1 MKFVDNAVITIASGN
16 GGRGAVSFRREKFI
30 PKGGPDGGDGGEG
43 GDVVF
48 KASHNITSLLD
59 FRYKPRYIA
68 ENGGNGQG
76 NNKKGR
82 DGKDIIIAVPV
93 GTTVV
98 DLGSNE
104 IIADITADGEKVVLL
119 RGGVGGKGNSFFK
132 TSTNRRPRFA
142 QPGTS
147 GKTKKV
153 RLVLK
158 SLGDI
163 GIVGLPNAGKSTLIS
178 KLTGSRPKIASYPF
192 TTKTPNLGVFFDEKS
207 DRTLTLVDIP
217 GIIEGASEGAGL
229 GLRFLN
235 HIERS
240 NILLHL
246 IEIGS
251 TKEIKG
257 RYETV
262 IKEIAGYKEEILKKE
277 QLAVINKIDLIQ
289 DPKKLKKI
297 ISETGKFFAKKNIPV
312 YFISAYNN
320 IGIDELKN
328 ILNAALNKKRD
339 CDIIDKYNKYN

>member
-1 MKFVDNAVITIASGN
+1 MKFVDNALITIASGN

-30 PKGGPDGGDGGEG
+30 PKGGPDGGDGGGG
-43 GDVVF
+43 GDVLF
-48 KASHNITSLLD
+48 NASHNITSLLD

-68 ENGGNGQG
+68 GNGGNGQG

-82 DGKDIIIAVPV
+82 DGKDIIITVPV

-98 DLGSNE
+98 DFDSNE
-104 IIADITADGEKVVLL
+104 IIADLAADGEKAVLL
-119 RGGVGGKGNSFFK
+119 RGGIGGKGNSFFK

-153 RLVLK
+153 RLILK
-158 SLGDI
+158 SIGDI

-192 TTKTPNLGVFFDEKS
+192 TTKTPNLGVFFDDETDK
-207 DRTLTLVDIP
+207 TLTLVDIP
-217 GIIEGASEGAGL
+217 GIIEGASEGAGM
-229 GLRFLN
+229 GLKFLS

-246 IEIGS
+246 IEIG
-251 TKEIKG
+251 TLKEIED
-257 RYETV
+257 RYKIV
-262 IKEIAGYKEEILKKE
+262 VKEIAGYKEEILKKK
-277 QLAVINKIDLIQ
+277 QIAVINKIDLIT
-289 DPKKLKKI
+289 DTKKLNKI
-297 ISETGKFFAKKNIPV
+297 MKEAEKFFEKENIPV

-320 IGIDELKN
+320 TGINELKN
-328 ILNAALNKKRD
+328 ILNASLNKKE
-339 CDIIDKYNKYN
+339 IAI

>member
-1 MKFVDNAVITIASGN
+1 MKFVDNALITIASGN

-30 PKGGPDGGDGGEG
+30 PKGGPDGGDGGGG
-43 GDVVF
+43 GDVLF
-48 KASHNITSLLD
+48 NASHNITSLLD

-68 ENGGNGQG
+68 GNGGNGQG

-82 DGKDIIIAVPV
+82 DGKDIVITVPV

-98 DLGSNE
+98 DFDSNE
-104 IIADITADGEKVVLL
+104 IIADLAADGEKAVLL
-119 RGGVGGKGNSFFK
+119 RGGIGGKGNSFFK

-153 RLVLK
+153 RLILK
-158 SLGDI
+158 SIGDI

-192 TTKTPNLGVFFDEKS
+192 TTKTPNLGVFFDDGTDK
-207 DRTLTLVDIP
+207 TLTLVDIP
-217 GIIEGASEGAGL
+217 GIIEGASEGAGM
-229 GLRFLN
+229 GLKFLS

-246 IEIGS
+246 IEIG
-251 TKEIKG
+251 TLKEIED
-257 RYETV
+257 RYKIV
-262 IKEIAGYKEEILKKE
+262 VKEIAGYKEEILKKK
-277 QLAVINKIDLIQ
+277 QIAVINKIDLIT
-289 DPKKLKKI
+289 DTKKLNKI
-297 ISETGKFFAKKNIPV
+297 MKEAEKFFEKENIPV

-320 IGIDELKN
+320 AGINELKN
-328 ILNAALNKKRD
+328 ILNASLNKKE
-339 CDIIDKYNKYN
+339 IAI

>member
-1 MKFVDNAVITIASGN
+1 MKFVDNALITIASGN

-30 PKGGPDGGDGGEG
+30 PKGGPDGGDGGGG
-43 GDVVF
+43 GDVLF
-48 KASHNITSLLD
+48 NASHNITSLLD

-68 ENGGNGQG
+68 GNGGNGQG

-82 DGKDIIIAVPV
+82 DGKDIVITVPV

-98 DLGSNE
+98 DFDSNE
-104 IIADITADGEKVVLL
+104 IIADLAADGEKAVLL
-119 RGGVGGKGNSFFK
+119 RGGIGGKGNSFFK

-153 RLVLK
+153 RLILK
-158 SLGDI
+158 SIGDI

-192 TTKTPNLGVFFDEKS
+192 TTKTPNLGVFFDDETDK
-207 DRTLTLVDIP
+207 TLTLVDIP
-217 GIIEGASEGAGL
+217 GIIEGASEGAGM
-229 GLRFLN
+229 GLKFLS

-246 IEIGS
+246 IEIG
-251 TKEIKG
+251 TLKEIED
-257 RYETV
+257 RYKIV
-262 IKEIAGYKEEILKKE
+262 VKEIAGYKEEILKKK
-277 QLAVINKIDLIQ
+277 QIAVINKIDLIT
-289 DPKKLKKI
+289 DTKKLNKI
-297 ISETGKFFAKKNIPV
+297 MKEAEKFFEKENIPV

-320 IGIDELKN
+320 TGINELKN
-328 ILNAALNKKRD
+328 ILNASLNKKE
-339 CDIIDKYNKYN
+339 IAI

>member
-1 MKFVDNAVITIASGN
+1 MKFVDNALITIASGN

-30 PKGGPDGGDGGEG
+30 PKGGPDGGDGGGG
-43 GDVVF
+43 GDVLF
-48 KASHNITSLLD
+48 NASHNITSLLD

-68 ENGGNGQG
+68 GNGGNGQG

-82 DGKDIIIAVPV
+82 DGKDIVITVPV

-98 DLGSNE
+98 DFDSNE
-104 IIADITADGEKVVLL
+104 VIADLAADGEKAVLL
-119 RGGVGGKGNSFFK
+119 RGGIGGKGNSFFK

-153 RLVLK
+153 RLILK
-158 SLGDI
+158 SIGDI

-192 TTKTPNLGVFFDEKS
+192 TTKTPNLGVFFDDETDK
-207 DRTLTLVDIP
+207 TLTLVDIP
-217 GIIEGASEGAGL
+217 GIIEGASEGAGM
-229 GLRFLN
+229 GLKFLS

-246 IEIGS
+246 IEIG
-251 TKEIKG
+251 TLKEIED
-257 RYETV
+257 RYKIV
-262 IKEIAGYKEEILKKE
+262 VKEIAGYKEEILKKK
-277 QLAVINKIDLIQ
+277 QIAVINKVDLIT
-289 DPKKLKKI
+289 DTKKLNKI
-297 ISETGKFFAKKNIPV
+297 MKEAEKFFEKENIPV

-320 IGIDELKN
+320 AGINELKN
-328 ILNAALNKKRD
+328 ILNASLNKKE
-339 CDIIDKYNKYN
+339 IAI

>member
-1 MKFVDNAVITIASGN
+1 MKFVDNALITIASGN

-30 PKGGPDGGDGGEG
+30 PKGGPDGGDGGGG
-43 GDVVF
+43 GDVLF
-48 KASHNITSLLD
+48 NASHNITSLLD

-68 ENGGNGQG
+68 GNGGNGQG

-82 DGKDIIIAVPV
+82 DGKDIIITVPV

-98 DLGSNE
+98 DVDSNE
-104 IIADITADGEKVVLL
+104 IIADLAADGEKAVLL
-119 RGGVGGKGNSFFK
+119 RGGIGGKGNSFFK

-153 RLVLK
+153 RLILK
-158 SLGDI
+158 SIGDI

-192 TTKTPNLGVFFDEKS
+192 TTKTPNLGVFFDDVTDK
-207 DRTLTLVDIP
+207 TLTLVDIP
-217 GIIEGASEGAGL
+217 GIIEGASEGAGM
-229 GLRFLN
+229 GLKFLS

-246 IEIGS
+246 IEIG
-251 TKEIKG
+251 TLKEIKD
-257 RYETV
+257 RYEIV
-262 IKEIAGYKEEILKKE
+262 VKEIAGYKEEILKKK
-277 QLAVINKIDLIQ
+277 QIAVINKVDLITA
-289 DPKKLKKI
+289 PKKLNKI
-297 ISETGKFFAKKNIPV
+297 VKEAEKFFEKENIPV

-320 IGIDELKN
+320 TGINELKN
-328 ILNAALNKKRD
+328 ILNASLNKKE
-339 CDIIDKYNKYN
+339 IAI

>member
-1 MKFVDNAVITIASGN
+1 MKFVDKALITIASGN

-43 GDVVF
+43 GDVLF

-82 DGKDIIIAVPV
+82 DGKDITITVPV

-98 DLGSNE
+98 DFDSNE
-104 IIADITADGEKVVLL
+104 IIADLAADGEKAVLL
-119 RGGVGGKGNSFFK
+119 RGGIGGKGNSFFK

-158 SLGDI
+158 SIGDI

-192 TTKTPNLGVFFDEKS
+192 TTKTPNLGVFFDDVTDK
-207 DRTLTLVDIP
+207 TLTLVDIP
-217 GIIEGASEGAGL
+217 GIIEGASEGAGM
-229 GLRFLN
+229 GLKFLS

-246 IEIGS
+246 IEIG
-251 TKEIKG
+251 TLKEIED
-257 RYETV
+257 RYKIV
-262 IKEIAGYKEEILKKE
+262 VKEIAGYKEEILKKK
-277 QLAVINKIDLIQ
+277 QIAVINKIDLIT
-289 DPKKLKKI
+289 DTKKLNKI
-297 ISETGKFFAKKNIPV
+297 MKEAEKFFEKENISV

-320 IGIDELKN
+320 AGINELKN
-328 ILNAALNKKRD
+328 ILNASLNKKE
-339 CDIIDKYNKYN
+339 IAI

>member
-1 MKFVDNAVITIASGN
+1 MKFVDNALITIASGN

-30 PKGGPDGGDGGEG
+30 PKGGPDGGDGGGG
-43 GDVVF
+43 GDVLF
-48 KASHNITSLLD
+48 NASHNITSLLD

-68 ENGGNGQG
+68 GNGGNGQG

-82 DGKDIIIAVPV
+82 DGKDIIITVPV

-98 DLGSNE
+98 DVDSNE
-104 IIADITADGEKVVLL
+104 IIADLAADGEKAVLL
-119 RGGVGGKGNSFFK
+119 RGGIGGKGNSFFK

-153 RLVLK
+153 RLILK
-158 SLGDI
+158 SIGDI

-192 TTKTPNLGVFFDEKS
+192 TTKTPNLGVFFDDVTDK
-207 DRTLTLVDIP
+207 TLTLVDIP
-217 GIIEGASEGAGL
+217 GIIEGASEGAGM
-229 GLRFLN
+229 GLKFLS

-246 IEIGS
+246 IEIG
-251 TKEIKG
+251 TLKEIKD
-257 RYETV
+257 RYEIV
-262 IKEIAGYKEEILKKE
+262 VKEIAGYKEEILKKK
-277 QLAVINKIDLIQ
+277 QIAVINKVDLIT
-289 DPKKLKKI
+289 DTKKLNKI
-297 ISETGKFFAKKNIPV
+297 MKEAEKFFEKENIPV

-320 IGIDELKN
+320 AGINELKN
-328 ILNAALNKKRD
+328 ILNASLNKKE
-339 CDIIDKYNKYN
+339 IAI

>member
-1 MKFVDNAVITIASGN
+1 MKFVDNALITIASGN

-30 PKGGPDGGDGGEG
+30 PKGGPDGGDGGGG
-43 GDVVF
+43 GDVLF
-48 KASHNITSLLD
+48 NASHNITSLLD

-68 ENGGNGQG
+68 GNGGNGQG

-82 DGKDIIIAVPV
+82 DGKDIVITVPV

-98 DLGSNE
+98 DFDSNE
-104 IIADITADGEKVVLL
+104 VIADLAADGEKAVLL
-119 RGGVGGKGNSFFK
+119 RGGIGGKGNSFFK

-153 RLVLK
+153 RLILK
-158 SLGDI
+158 SIGDI

-192 TTKTPNLGVFFDEKS
+192 TTKTPNLGVFFDDVTDK
-207 DRTLTLVDIP
+207 TLTLVDIP
-217 GIIEGASEGAGL
+217 GIIEGASEGAGM
-229 GLRFLN
+229 GLKFLS

-246 IEIGS
+246 IEIG
-251 TKEIKG
+251 TLKEIED
-257 RYETV
+257 RYKIV
-262 IKEIAGYKEEILKKE
+262 VKEIAGYKEEILKKK
-277 QLAVINKIDLIQ
+277 QIAVINKIDLIT
-289 DPKKLKKI
+289 DTKKLNKI
-297 ISETGKFFAKKNIPV
+297 MKEAEKFFEKENIPV

-320 IGIDELKN
+320 AGINELKN
-328 ILNAALNKKRD
+328 ILNASLNKKE
-339 CDIIDKYNKYN
+339 IAI